1 MATDLSLIISLITEG
16 ADAVVTFK
24 SASERIGVLESD
36 IARYIL
42 DVVSRKDQTTPCLI
56 EP

>member
-1 MATDLSLIISLITEG
+1 MAAL
-16 ADAVVTFK
+16 K
-24 SASERIGVLESD
+24 SASEGISVLESD

-42 DVVSRKDQTTPCLI
+42 DAVSRKYQTAPCLI

>member
-16 ADAVVTFK
+16 AHAVATLE
-24 SASERIGVLESD
+24 SASERIGVVEPD

-42 DVVSRKDQTTPCLI
+42 DAVSRKYQTAPCLI